1 MGNLYLSVEV
11 QFDFVVSQH
20 ILLETLGMVG
30 LLRVY
35 KG

>member
-30 LLRVY
+30 AF
-35 KG
+35 KGL

>member
-20 ILLETLGMVG
+20 ILLETLGV
-30 LLRVY
+30 VWIF
-35 KG
+35 